1 MSTYDTNGNGT
12 KVSYDR
18 YARHLSRQVILSEK
32 RNRTTDVL
40 PGIPPETS
48 NGKQSAR
55 QLAQLHDE
63 NRRLYHEIEALQ
75 SRIAQYS
82 EAEAQFEQ
90 EVETIHHAHQL
101 EIEQYQSHLREMMD
115 ELNQKQQA
123 YQEMEQRYQELYHSF
138 QDAVEEEAGKLVSEA
153 AQTMV
158 LSPEHTP
165 PLLHDVVKTLEFQV
179 KQTEDQHVA
188 ELMALMRQA
197 QRKNEQLEWELAQ
210 ERENLF
216 NERQKVFE
224 EQKRMSEQSQLRKK
238 AIEEYLRTSFA
249 MKVAS
254 LTSAFL
260 LLYGISVLWLS
271 KATPFNIYWLV
282 SLPLIAC
289 AILAFF
295 VTRMTTHSRYFKPA
309 AAAAQKKEEN
319 AKKQGDAKKQENAKK
334 PA

>member
-1 MSTYDTNGNGT
+1 MSTYDTNDNGT
-12 KVSYDR
+12 RVSYDR
-18 YARHLSRQVILSEK
+18 YARHLSRQVILNEK
-32 RNRTTDVL
+32 RSRITDVL
-40 PGIPPETS
+40 PVVPGDTS
-48 NGKQSAR
+48 NGKASAK
-55 QLAQLHDE
+55 QLALARDE

-82 EAEAQFEQ
+82 EAETRFEQ
-90 EVETIHHAHQL
+90 EIETIHQAHQL

-123 YQEMEQRYQELYHSF
+123 YQEMEQRYQDLYHSF
-138 QDAVEEEAGKLVSEA
+138 QDEVEEEAAKLVSEA

-197 QRKNEQLEWELAQ
+197 QRKNERLEWELAQ

-224 EQKRMSEQSQLRKK
+224 EQKRLREQGELRKK
-238 AIEEYLRTSFA
+238 AIEAYLRTRFA
-249 MKVAS
+249 TKVAS

-260 LLYGISVLWLS
+260 LLYGISVLGLVR
-271 KATPFNIYWLV
+271 ATTFGIYW
-282 SLPLIAC
+282 STFLPLIVC
-289 AILAFF
+289 AVLAFF
-295 VTRMTTHSRYFKPA
+295 VTRMTTHSRYFKPTA
-309 AAAAQKKEEN
+309 APA
-319 AKKQGDAKKQENAKK
+319 AKK
-334 PA
+334 

>member
-1 MSTYDTNGNGT
+1 MSTYDTNDNGS

-18 YARHLSRQVILSEK
+18 YARHLKRQVTLNEK
-32 RNRTTDVL
+32 RHRITDVL
-40 PGIPPETS
+40 PAIPGDTS
-48 NGKQSAR
+48 NGKLSAR
-55 QLAQLHDE
+55 QLSQLRDE

-75 SRIAQYS
+75 TRIAQYS
-82 EAEAQFEQ
+82 EVEAQFEQ
-90 EVETIHHAHQL
+90 DIENIHHAHQL

-123 YQEMEQRYQELYHSF
+123 YQEMEQRYQDLYHSF

-188 ELMALMRQA
+188 ELMAFLRQA
-197 QRKNEQLEWELAQ
+197 QRKNEHLERELAQ

-216 NERQKVFE
+216 NEKQKVFE
-224 EQKRMSEQSQLRKK
+224 EQKRMQEQGELRKK
-238 AIEEYLRTSFA
+238 SIEAYLRTRFA

-260 LLYGISVLWLS
+260 LLYGISVLGLA
-271 KATPFNIYWLV
+271 KTTTFGIYW
-282 SLPLIAC
+282 STFLPLIVC
-289 AILAFF
+289 AVLAFF
-295 VTRMTTHSRYFKPA
+295 VTRMTTHSRYFKPTA
-309 AAAAQKKEEN
+309 APATKK
-319 AKKQGDAKKQENAKK
+319 
-334 PA
+334 

>member
-1 MSTYDTNGNGT
+1 MSTYDTNDNGS

-18 YARHLSRQVILSEK
+18 SARHLKRQATLSEK
-32 RNRTTDVL
+32 RHRITDVL
-40 PGIPPETS
+40 PAIPGDAS
-48 NGKQSAR
+48 NGKASAR
-55 QLAQLHDE
+55 QLALVRDE
-63 NRRLYHEIEALQ
+63 NRRLHHEIEALQ
-75 SRIAQYS
+75 SRIAQYN
-82 EAEAQFEQ
+82 EAETQVEQ
-90 EVETIHHAHQL
+90 DIENIHHAHQL

-123 YQEMEQRYQELYHSF
+123 YQEMEQRYQDLYHSF

-216 NERQKVFE
+216 NEKQKVFE
-224 EQKRMSEQSQLRKK
+224 EQKRLSEQGELRKK
-238 AIEEYLRTSFA
+238 AIEAYLRTRFA
-249 MKVAS
+249 MKVTS

-260 LLYGISVLWLS
+260 LLYAITVLGLA
-271 KATPFNIYWLV
+271 KATTFGIYW
-282 SLPLIAC
+282 STILPLIVC
-289 AILAFF
+289 AVLAFF
-295 VTRMTTHSRYFKPA
+295 VTRLTTHSRYFKPTA
-309 AAAAQKKEEN
+309 APAARK
-319 AKKQGDAKKQENAKK
+319 
-334 PA
+334 

>member
-1 MSTYDTNGNGT
+1 MSTYDTNDNGT

-18 YARHLSRQVILSEK
+18 QARHLNRQIILSEK
-32 RNRTTDVL
+32 RNRITDVL
-40 PGIPPETS
+40 PGIPPEAV
-48 NGKQSAR
+48 NGKVSAR
-55 QLAQLHDE
+55 QLTQVREE
-63 NRRLYHEIEALQ
+63 NRRLHHEIEALQ

-165 PLLHDVVKTLEFQV
+165 PLLHDVLKTLEFQV

-197 QRKNEQLEWELAQ
+197 QRKNEQLEQALAQ
-210 ERENLF
+210 ERANLF

-224 EQKRMSEQSQLRKK
+224 EQKRMREQGELRKK
-238 AIEEYLRTSFA
+238 MIESYLRTRFA

-254 LTSAFL
+254 LTSAIL
-260 LLYGISVLWLS
+260 LLYGIAVLGLAKTTTFS
-271 KATPFNIYWLV
+271 IYWSV
-282 SLPLIAC
+282 FLPLIVC
-289 AILAFF
+289 AVLAFF
-295 VTRMTTHSRYFKPA
+295 VTRMTTHSRYFRPTA
-309 AAAAQKKEEN
+309 PAAQKK
-319 AKKQGDAKKQENAKK
+319 
-334 PA
+334 

>member
-1 MSTYDTNGNGT
+1 MSTYDTSGNVT
-12 KVSYDR
+12 KESYDR

-32 RNRTTDVL
+32 RNRSTDVL
-40 PGIPPETS
+40 PGIPAEAANS
-48 NGKQSAR
+48 KLSAR
-55 QLAQLHDE
+55 QVAQLRDE
-63 NRRLYHEIEALQ
+63 NRRLHHEIEALQ
-75 SRIAQYS
+75 GRIAQFS

-138 QDAVEEEAGKLVSEA
+138 QDAVEEEAGKLVTEA

-165 PLLHDVVKTLEFQV
+165 PILHDVVRTLEFQV

-188 ELMALMRQA
+188 ELMALMRQV
-197 QRKNEQLEWELAQ
+197 QRKNELLERELAQ

-216 NERQKVFE
+216 NEKQRVFE
-224 EQKRMSEQSQLRKK
+224 EQQRIREQGELRKK
-238 AIEEYLRTSFA
+238 TIEAYLRTRFA

-254 LTSAFL
+254 LTTAFI
-260 LLYGISVLWLS
+260 LLYAIIALGLAQAM
-271 KATPFNIYWLV
+271 KFNIFWSL
-282 SLPLIAC
+282 SLPLIIC
-289 AILAFF
+289 AVLAFF
-295 VTRMTTHSRYFKPA
+295 ITRMTTHARYFRPP
-309 AAAAQKKEEN
+309 AAAAQKK
-319 AKKQGDAKKQENAKK
+319 
-334 PA
+334 

>member
-1 MSTYDTNGNGT
+1 MSTYDTNDTGT
-12 KVSYDR
+12 RVPYDR
-18 YARHLSRQVILSEK
+18 YARHLKRQATLSEK

-40 PGIPPETS
+40 PALPGDVS
-48 NGKQSAR
+48 NDKSSAR
-55 QLAQLHDE
+55 QLALVRDE
-63 NRRLYHEIEALQ
+63 NRRLYHEIEVLQ

-82 EAEAQFEQ
+82 EAEARFEQ
-90 EVETIHHAHQL
+90 DIEDVHRAHQL

-123 YQEMEQRYQELYHSF
+123 YQEMEQRYQDLYHTF
-138 QDAVEEEAGKLVSEA
+138 QDAVEEEASKLVSEA

-188 ELMALMRQA
+188 ELMTLMRQA

-216 NERQKVFE
+216 NEKQKVFE
-224 EQKRMSEQSQLRKK
+224 EQKRLSEQGELRKK
-238 AIEEYLRTSFA
+238 AIEAYLRTRFA
-249 MKVAS
+249 SKVAS

-260 LLYGISVLWLS
+260 LLYGILVLGLVR
-271 KATPFNIYWLV
+271 ATTLGIYWSTV
-282 SLPLIAC
+282 LPLIVC
-289 AILAFF
+289 GVLAFF

-309 AAAAQKKEEN
+309 APAPQKK
-319 AKKQGDAKKQENAKK
+319 
-334 PA
+334 